1 VATRLEDYERQ
12 LKALAGELAG
22 IGFMSQ
28 GSVVCRYTR
37 CGKPGCRCQDDPPR
51 PHGPYWQWSRAVGGK
66 TLTRRIT
73 AEQAAIYKEWIAN
86 RRRALR
92 IITEIERI
100 SREAGEIV
108 LEEESSEPAPR
119 QVP

>member
-1 VATRLEDYERQ
+1 VATCLKDYENQ
-12 LKALAGELAG
+12 LRALAGELAG

-37 CGKPGCRCQDDPPR
+37 CGKPGCRCQQDPPQ

-73 AEQAAIYKEWIAN
+73 EEQAAIYKEWIAN

-92 IITEIERI
+92 IIAEIERI
-100 SREAGEIV
+100 SRQAGEIV
-108 LEEESSEPAPR
+108 LGDGSEPAPR